1 MSLVPAEPW
10 YRDALAAVQ
19 AQQAGVLDYLG
30 RPWAEH
36 FERVALRVI
45 FRNPRAT
52 RHQVTA
58 ALLHD
63 VFMERGG
70 GQELLDRLAVDARA
84 IEIIERT
91 TPPPDADYFRKFEL
105 IGPAQTA
112 TYLEYVRTLAASGDR
127 EAIEM
132 KLADITDTIDAC
144 RQGATSVLAGQ
155 FHNRY
160 EPSRRLLEAAL
171 SPAMGPGL
179 G

>member
-1 MSLVPAEPW
+1 MSAVPDALW

-19 AQQAGVLDYLG
+19 AQQAGVSDYLG

-36 FERVALRVI
+36 FERVALRLV
-45 FRNPRAT
+45 FRNPLAT

-70 GQELLDRLAVDARA
+70 GWDLLRRLGVDGRAVA
-84 IEIIERT
+84 IIERT

-105 IGPAQTA
+105 IGPAETA
-112 TYLEYVRTLAASGDR
+112 TYLDYMRALAASGDR

-132 KLADITDTIDAC
+132 KLADISDTIDAC
-144 RQGATSVLAGQ
+144 RQGATDLLVGQ
-155 FHNRY
+155 FHDRY
-160 EPSRRLLEAAL
+160 EPSRRILEGAL
-171 SPAMGPGL
+171 SPRMG
-179 G
+179 